1 MAVSTPLSQRL
12 GMQYPIIQAG
22 MSWASSNVAL
32 PAAVSNAGGL
42 GILAAGPMR
51 PDDLRAALA
60 QLRDATDRPWGVN
73 VPLYRKGVEEILDI
87 VAEAKPAVVIAS
99 QGAPGDHLKR
109 FHDLGSLWLH
119 VTALAKHAEKAA
131 AQGVDGVIVVGTEAG
146 GHPPDNGVSTLVA
159 VRRILGMVDC
169 PVIAGGGVADGYGI
183 AALLALG
190 ADAVQLGTRFLMTR
204 EAGVHDNYKH
214 AVAKADIVDTVLAG
228 RGNLPVRCVSN
239 DFTASVLA
247 AEAAGLPTI
256 DPDGWKQ
263 LLSGATLRQAALHG
277 DVAMGKIEAGQSA
290 GLIADIPP
298 AADVMTRLVEEME
311 AAIKRLSDF
320 TQSIPVRREFA

>member
-1 MAVSTPLSQRL
+1 MAVSTPLSQRM
-12 GMQYPIIQAG
+12 GIDYPVIQAG

-51 PDDLRAALA
+51 PDDLREALA
-60 QLRDATDRPWGVN
+60 QLGDVTDRPWGVN
-73 VPLYRKGVEEILDI
+73 VPLYRKGVEDILDI
-87 VAEAKPAVVIAS
+87 VAEARPAVVIAS

-119 VTALAKHAEKAA
+119 VTAFAKHAEKAA
-131 AQGVDGVIVVGTEAG
+131 GQGVDGVIVVGTEAG

-159 VRRILGMVDC
+159 VRRILDLVDC
-169 PVIAGGGVADGYGI
+169 PVVAGGGVADGYGI

-190 ADAVQLGTRFLMTR
+190 AEAVQLGTRFLMTR

-214 AVAKADIVDTVLAG
+214 AVAQADIADTVLAG
-228 RGNLPVRCVSN
+228 RGNLPVRCVRN
-239 DFTASVLA
+239 DFTTAVVA
-247 AEAAGLPTI
+247 AEAAGLPAA
-256 DPDGWKQ
+256 DPERWKQ
-263 LLSGATLRQAALHG
+263 LLSGATLKQAALHG

-290 GLIADIPP
+290 GLISDIPP
-298 AADVMTRLVEEME
+298 AAEVMARLAQELET
-311 AAIKRLSDF
+311 AIARLSGF
-320 TQSIPVRREFA
+320 TQSVPSRREFA

>member
-12 GMQYPIIQAG
+12 GIDYPIIQAG

-51 PDDLRAALA
+51 PDDLRSALR
-60 QLRDATDRPWGVN
+60 QLRNATDRPWGVN
-73 VPLYRKGVEEILDI
+73 VPLYRKGVQEILDI
-87 VAEAKPAVVIAS
+87 VAEARPAVIIAS

-119 VTALAKHAEKAA
+119 VTAFAKHAEKAA
-131 AQGVDGVIVVGTEAG
+131 GQGVDGVIVVGTEAG

-159 VRRILGMVDC
+159 VRQILGLVDC
-169 PVIAGGGVADGYGI
+169 PVVAGGGVADGHGV

-190 ADAVQLGTRFLMTR
+190 AEAVQLGTRFLMTR
-204 EAGVHDNYKH
+204 EASVHDNYKH
-214 AVAKADIVDTVLAG
+214 AVAKADIADTVLAG
-228 RGNLPVRCVSN
+228 RGSLPVRCVSN
-239 DFTASVLA
+239 DFTTSVLA
-247 AEAAGLPTI
+247 AEAAGLPSV
-256 DPDGWKQ
+256 DPERWTQ
-263 LLSGATLRQAALHG
+263 LLSGATLKQAALHG

-290 GLIADIPP
+290 GLIADITP
-298 AADVMTRLVEEME
+298 AADVMARLTQELE
-311 AAIKRLSDF
+311 AAIARLSGF
-320 TQSIPVRREFA
+320 TQSVPSRREFA

>member
-1 MAVSTPLSQRL
+1 MAVSTLLSQRL
-12 GMQYPIIQAG
+12 GIDYPIIQAG

-42 GILAAGPMR
+42 GVLAAGPMR
-51 PDDLRAALA
+51 PDDLRMALA

-73 VPLYRKGVEEILDI
+73 IPLYRKGVEEILDI
-87 VAEAKPAVVIAS
+87 VADARPSVIIAS
-99 QGAPGDHLKR
+99 QGAPGSHLKR

-119 VTALAKHAEKAA
+119 VTAFPRHAEKAA

-159 VRRILGMVDC
+159 VRRILTLVDC

-190 ADAVQLGTRFLMTR
+190 ADAVQLGTRFLMTH

-214 AVAKADIVDTVLAG
+214 AVAEAGIADTVLAG
-228 RGNLPVRCVSN
+228 RGNLPVRCVRN

-247 AEAAGLPTI
+247 AEAAGLPAA
-256 DPDGWKQ
+256 DPERWAE
-263 LLSGATLRQAALHG
+263 LLSGATLKQAALHG
-277 DVAMGKIEAGQSA
+277 DVAMGKVEAGQSA
-290 GLIADIPP
+290 GLIANIAP
-298 AADVMTRLVEEME
+298 AAEVMGQLVREME
-311 AAIKRLSDF
+311 AAMARLRSF
-320 TQSIPVRREFA
+320 THPVPTRREFA